1 MTRRRVF
8 LMACLGASLAACDRP
23 PEDSATDAVR
33 ERLVGTW
40 LRAYDESGTRVRR
53 VLVLEADGSFHE
65 QSAVVSQDAA
75 VPRASHGSGR
85 WLFDGTNLKR
95 HYRLVN
101 GQPVSAPTV
110 PFATFELR
118 FTSRSE
124 FVGVDRVRG
133 RVVTYQRVADG
144 TLP

>member
-1 MTRRRVF
+1 MMRRSVF
-8 LMACLGASLAACDRP
+8 LVACGVALLAACDRP
-23 PEDSATDAVR
+23 PEDSPADAVR

-53 VLVLEADGSFHE
+53 VLVLQADGSFHE
-65 QSAVVSQDAA
+65 QSVVVSQDAA
-75 VPRASHGSGR
+75 VPKASHGSGR

-124 FVGVDRVRG
+124 RPRIA
-133 RVVTYQRVADG
+133 VA
-144 TLP
+144 